1 MSRTA
6 IVILLL
12 PFSPCLRDIRKY
24 NAYFISYNIKKI
36 RFATVGFMPT
46 RIKLNIWPRYP
57 TSINFH
63 EEDISNNFWLNLE
76 TAINISFFKIVL
88 LFMSVKGYLPENFII
103 ENFAL
108 SEILPEQDTTFY
120 NFLQIYRYMYLPW
133 HFILNMYNF
142 YGKFSIKFY
151 SSAINHSSN
160 NNNIQQTSC
169 NDLVGMW
176 KNREVFG
183 SEKVTRKNFTSII
196 HQQSKL
202 TTIIFGPSFTTFLMR
217 NVSRFNNSLK
227 K

>member
-1 MSRTA
+1 M
-6 IVILLL
+6 
-12 PFSPCLRDIRKY
+12 
-24 NAYFISYNIKKI
+24 
-36 RFATVGFMPT
+36 
-46 RIKLNIWPRYP
+46 
-57 TSINFH
+57 
-63 EEDISNNFWLNLE
+63 
-76 TAINISFFKIVL
+76 
-88 LFMSVKGYLPENFII
+88 
-103 ENFAL
+103 
-108 SEILPEQDTTFY
+108 
-120 NFLQIYRYMYLPW
+120 
-133 HFILNMYNF
+133 
-142 YGKFSIKFY
+142 KFY
-151 SSAINHSSN
+151 SSAINRSSN